1 MLFIVKDKNLSK
13 IKLNDSEKLIQEILY
28 FLWDLGFSVGHSTRT
43 VNQIFDYAK
52 EDITFLTSLID
63 HRFLTGNKQLFESFQ
78 QVFQIFIKN
87 YNTFDY
93 IKNKLTEA
101 DQRHKKFGSSRFVIE
116 PNVKEGK
123 GGIRDIQTLIWI
135 SKFAYNSKNIFHL
148 LESGVFIKKELFILS
163 NSYKFLLS
171 TRCYLHLLSKRE
183 NDNLDIESQIEIS
196 KLMGFR
202 QKELQRPVER
212 FMKRYYIAAKNIGS
226 LTRIFFSVIEDE

>member
-1 MLFIVKDKNLSK
+1 MF
-13 IKLNDSEKLIQEILY
+13 
-28 FLWDLGFSVGHSTRT
+28 G
-43 VNQIFDYAK
+43 
-52 EDITFLTSLID
+52 
-63 HRFLTGNKQLFESFQ
+63 SFQ
-78 QVFQIFIKN
+78 KTYQTFTKN
-87 YNTFDY
+87 YNTFEF
-93 IKNKLTEA
+93 IKKKLIEA

-148 LESGVFIKKELFILS
+148 LESGVFLKKELYILS

-196 KLMGFR
+196 KLIRFR
-202 QKELQRPVER
+202 Q
-212 FMKRYYIAAKNIGS
+212 
-226 LTRIFFSVIEDE
+226 